1 MSTEFRVRV
10 TSDAIFSIMP
20 SSITDSG
27 LICALSARRVGS
39 LEHEGELGGHDT
51 YSLLGALS
59 FLHGLPDSCCDSGG
73 GWPRSRWPLQN
84 TLRVAPVPHFGERG
98 GGGGPWPERPS
109 KSRRGPPRSLLLGA
123 GGGGI
128 LFLRKPIH
136 NWSILLG

>member
-59 FLHGLPDSCCDSGG
+59 FLHGLPGSCCGSGG
-73 GWPRSRWPLQN
+73 GCPGPRWPLKN
-84 TLRVAPVPHFGERG
+84 PLRVP
-98 GGGGPWPERPS
+98 PS
-109 KSRRGPPRSLLLGA
+109 PLLGD

-128 LFLRKPIH
+128 HFLRK
-136 NWSILLG
+136 

>member
-1 MSTEFRVRV
+1 MRV

-59 FLHGLPDSCCDSGG
+59 FLHGLPGSCCDSGG
-73 GWPRSRWPLQN
+73 GWPRSL
-84 TLRVAPVPHFGERG
+84 TLGTGEGGYIFSASRSTIGASSLGPH
-98 GGGGPWPERPS
+98 PS
-109 KSRRGPPRSLLLGA
+109 GL
-123 GGGGI
+123 
-128 LFLRKPIH
+128 
-136 NWSILLG
+136 